1 MKLILVFI
9 AFTFFLRSE
18 AQYFTDT
25 IFNKYEN
32 GLLFRMGNSFMK
44 GQHKISFQEMGKE
57 FSLSDIGL
65 DLYKTA
71 KRKLTFSK
79 IFSFTS
85 IASGLAAAATISK
98 NKDLGLG
105 FLIGQMLSLSISI
118 QNRIS
123 GNKFLDQAIQIR
135 NKDFLFPGKD

>member
-1 MKLILVFI
+1 
-9 AFTFFLRSE
+9 
-18 AQYFTDT
+18 
-25 IFNKYEN
+25 
-32 GLLFRMGNSFMK
+32 MK

-85 IASGLAAAATISK
+85 IACGLAAAAAISK